1 MSLIYLFHYFRRMC
15 VFFPNFW
22 RFTINITGNGVVY
35 RTALPRSLRLLV
47 HHMGHMGGILLA
59 RPCFIPWYQW
69 SQWLQSHDLMKSSKI
84 TASSH
89 PQKCPISEV
98 PMAFPRLFHGH
109 PKGHP
114 KSPAVL
120 RETGGGYEQHQFWHI
135 LCGPRAGDH
144 GDLILTTMNS
154 WISIINDMISI

>member
-22 RFTINITGNGVVY
+22 RFTINITGNGGLSDCFTKIFAAIGSPYGPYGWHPVGSSMFDSVVSVVSVV
-35 RTALPRSLRLLV
+35 A
-47 HHMGHMGGILLA
+47 
-59 RPCFIPWYQW
+59 IPW
-69 SQWLQSHDLMKSSKI
+69 SHEILKHHCVVASPEMSHLG
-84 TASSH
+84 SSH
-89 PQKCPISEV
+89 GF
-98 PMAFPRLFHGH
+98 PMAFPWLSHGH
-109 PKGHP
+109 PKG
-114 KSPAVL
+114 PAVL